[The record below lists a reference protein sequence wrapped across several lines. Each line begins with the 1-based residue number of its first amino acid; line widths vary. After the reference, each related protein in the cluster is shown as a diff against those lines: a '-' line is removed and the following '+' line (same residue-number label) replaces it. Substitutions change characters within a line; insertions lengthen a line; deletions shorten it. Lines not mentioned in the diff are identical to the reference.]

1 MNEAAEGPRPET
13 HSVTDHRPHGA
24 FSGLALAAI
33 GVVFG
38 DIGTSPL
45 YTMGT
50 VFDKAN
56 GLALTGEN
64 VVGIV
69 SLILWSLMVIV
80 SLKYVTLIMR
90 ANNHG
95 EGGIM
100 ALLALASSSVRDRPR
115 LRRALM
121 IAGVFGAS
129 LFYGDGVIT
138 PAISVLSAVE
148 GLEVAAPQ
156 LKSYVVPIAL
166 AVLIALFVV
175 QKRGTA
181 GIGAVFGPVM
191 VAWFAILA
199 AVGLVHAVK
208 NPAIFAALNP
218 FSGLAFL
225 LHHGWLAFVALGSV
239 VLALTG
245 AEALYADMGHFGAP
259 PIRLSWFGL
268 VFPALGLNYLG
279 QGALLMADPAAVDNP
294 FYRMFPA
301 WALIPMIVLAT
312 AATVIASQAV
322 ISGAYS
328 MTTQAIQLGFLPRLR
343 ICYTSDWHMGQVY
356 VPTIN
361 WLLLA
366 AVIASVLGFGSSTAL
381 GSAYGIAV
389 TGTML
394 ITTVLT
400 FFVVRYAWHY
410 NWWLCVLAT
419 GFFIAVDAVFF
430 SANLLK
436 FLQGGWFPLVIGGLI
451 FIVMTTWGRGREMMV
466 AEARERAGEAPLGEF
481 LKSLL
486 LDAPVRVSGTAVYMT
501 ITPDGVPHALLNN
514 LEHNSVM
521 HDRVLFVHVANS
533 AVPHVSEKHRV
544 KVTRLEENCWRVI
557 VTFGFKDEI
566 DLPSALSLCERH
578 GLPVDPARVSYF
590 LSHAVVVATPGKG
603 MALWREHLFAT
614 MSHNM
619 ANMAG
624 FMKLP
629 ADRVIEL
636 GSRVEI

>member
-1 MNEAAEGPRPET
+1 MTKPAVDLHPET
-13 HSVTDHRPHGA
+13 HPISDERPHA
-24 FSGLALAAI
+24 ALKGLALAAI

-56 GLALTGEN
+56 GLSPTSDNLI
-64 VVGIV
+64 GIV
-69 SLILWSLMVIV
+69 SLIVWSLTVVV
-80 SLKYVTLIMR
+80 SVKYVTLIMR

-100 ALLALASSSVRDRPR
+100 ALLALAATSVAHRPR
-115 LRRALM
+115 LKRALM
-121 IAGVFGAS
+121 IAGVFGAA

-148 GLEVAAPQ
+148 GLEVAAPA

-166 AVLIALFVV
+166 AVLVGLFLV

-181 GIGAVFGPVM
+181 GIGAVFGPIM
-191 VAWFAILA
+191 VSWFAILA
-199 AVGLVHAVK
+199 VVGVTHVVAH
-208 NPAIFAALNP
+208 PAILAALNP
-218 FSGLAFL
+218 LAGLAFL
-225 LHHGWLAFVALGSV
+225 VHHGWLAFVALGSV

-268 VFPALGLNYLG
+268 VFPALALNYLG
-279 QGALLMADPAAVDNP
+279 QGALLMSDPGAVASP
-294 FYRMFPA
+294 FYHLFPG
-301 WALIPMIVLAT
+301 WALLPMVLLAT
-312 AATVIASQAV
+312 VATVIASQAV

-328 MTTQAIQLGFLPRLR
+328 MTTQAIQLGFLPRLSVLH
-343 ICYTSDWHMGQVY
+343 TSDWHIGQVY

-366 AVIASVLGFGSSTAL
+366 AVIASVVGFGSSTAL

-394 ITTVLT
+394 ITTILT

-410 NWWLCVLAT
+410 NWWLCVMAT
-419 GFFIAVDAVFF
+419 GFFIAIDSVFF
-430 SANLLK
+430 AANLLK
-436 FLQGGWFPLVIGGLI
+436 FLQGGWFPLVVGGLI
-451 FIVMTTWGRGREMMV
+451 FTVMSTWGRGREMMI
-466 AEARERAGEAPLGEF
+466 AEASGRAGEAPLAPF
-481 LKSLL
+481 LQALVER
-486 LDAPVRVSGTAVYMT
+486 DPVRVAGTAVYMS
-501 ITPDGVPHALLNN
+501 IEPDGVPHALLNN
-514 LEHNSVM
+514 LEHNSVL
-521 HDRVLFVHVANS
+521 HERVLFVNVSNRP
-533 AVPHVSEKHRV
+533 VPRIPHEQRV
-544 KVTRLEENCWRVI
+544 KITPLEANCYRVI
-557 VTFGFKDEI
+557 VHYGFKDEI
-566 DLPSALSLCERH
+566 DLPAALRSCAMH
-578 GLPVDPARVSYF
+578 GLAVDPARVSYF
-590 LSHAVVVATPGKG
+590 LSHAVVVATRGKG
-603 MALWREHLFAT
+603 MWLWRERLFAT

-624 FMKLP
+624 FLKLP